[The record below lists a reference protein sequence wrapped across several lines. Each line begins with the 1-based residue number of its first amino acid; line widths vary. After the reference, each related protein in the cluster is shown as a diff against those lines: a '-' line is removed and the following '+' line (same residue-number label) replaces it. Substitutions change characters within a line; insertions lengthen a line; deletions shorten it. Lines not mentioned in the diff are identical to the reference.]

1 MMGVKG
7 ETRVTGASKEG
18 EGRGEEGGGGGEGE
32 EEGNDVII
40 AGRTTNQPKRKDRAS
55 QPMDHGRLR

>member
-18 EGRGEEGGGGGEGE
+18 EGGGE
-32 EEGNDVII
+32 DVTM
-40 AGRTTNQPKRKDRAS
+40 AGQTNKRTRKDRAI